1 MKRVDP
7 FEAGREYARRSRA
20 EQGLP
25 LKVSDPVVLAK
36 LAAILATARKS
47 ERAA

>member
-7 FEAGREYARRSRA
+7 FEAGRAYARRSRA

-25 LKVSDPVVLAK
+25 AKVTDPAIKAK
-36 LAAILATARKS
+36 LAAILADTG